1 MEATIVGLSEIQ
13 ISSSRFTKQNAL
25 ARSCEVPVLYDHDF
39 VQSSL
44 LPGDLG
50 EGVRSSWG
58 LNGRLDFQI
67 WFKGILTEPLQHFH
81 GFSMVS
87 YGKTILSCRPSSQSS
102 EAGRYGEAGCHLNR

>member
-13 ISSSRFTKQNAL
+13 ISSSGFTKQNAL

-50 EGVRSSWG
+50 EGAIILGFEWSARFSDLVYT
-58 LNGRLDFQI
+58 
-67 WFKGILTEPLQHFH
+67 GILTEALQHFH

-87 YGKTILSCRPSSQSS
+87 YGKTILSCRLSNQSS
-102 EAGRYGEAGCHLNR
+102 EAGRYGEKDAT

>member
-1 MEATIVGLSEIQ
+1 MAWNQPLSDCR
-13 ISSSRFTKQNAL
+13 RFRFPVHRIHQTEC
-25 ARSCEVPVLYDHDF
+25 CEVPVLYDHDS

-50 EGVRSSWG
+50 EGVRSYWG

-81 GFSMVS
+81 GF
-87 YGKTILSCRPSSQSS
+87 L
-102 EAGRYGEAGCHLNR
+102 